1 MKSERKRVYKQSL
14 TRRRKT
20 KKIELLFTLKW
31 IKDYKNQ
38 RKKETVLF
46 TVIITK
52 FLRENLVG
60 EIATLT
66 THWIRWIQVSNLFL

>member
-14 TRRRKT
+14 TKGRKT
-20 KKIELLFTLKW
+20 KNIELLFTLKW

-38 RKKETVLF
+38 RKKEIVLF

-60 EIATLT
+60 EIATTLT
-66 THWIRWIQVSNLFL
+66 TH

>member
-1 MKSERKRVYKQSL
+1 MSTEYESERKRVYKQSL
-14 TRRRKT
+14 TKRRKT

-38 RKKETVLF
+38 RKKEIVLF

-66 THWIRWIQVSNLFL
+66 TH

>member
-1 MKSERKRVYKQSL
+1 MKSERERVYKQSL
-14 TRRRKT
+14 TKRRKT

-31 IKDYKNQ
+31 IKNYKNQ

-52 FLRENLVG
+52 FLRKSG
-60 EIATLT
+60 GM
-66 THWIRWIQVSNLFL
+66 FG